1 MYEKSLKIL
10 GLSGNF
16 DRMDLEVAYNKAKQ
30 KSKNNLSNEIIIKV
44 IEDAY
49 NYLLEDMLNK
59 EEAKINIDNLP
70 KQESI
75 DIRLITLIK
84 ALEYTLDD
92 ESKIDKELRNYD
104 ANFEDLDNFHSFSQ
118 QNADVHQIPYQLL
131 RILRSSVLLTL
142 LPLRILE
149 VWSNADTSFPVHFHG

>member
-1 MYEKSLKIL
+1 MKVIKVYEKSLKIL

-30 KSKNNLSNEIIIKV
+30 KSKNNLSNEKIIKV

-104 ANFEDLDNFHSFSQ
+104 ANSEDLDNAIHYFELVNMREALKNLKSRK
-118 QNADVHQIPYQLL
+118 NK
-131 RILRSSVLLTL
+131 
-142 LPLRILE
+142 
-149 VWSNADTSFPVHFHG
+149 

>member
-10 GLSGNF
+10 GLSDNF

-30 KSKNNLSNEIIIKV
+30 KSKNNLSNEKIIKV

-59 EEAKINIDNLP
+59 EEVKINIDNLP

-104 ANFEDLDNFHSFSQ
+104 ANFEDLDNAIHYFELVNMREALKNLKSRK
-118 QNADVHQIPYQLL
+118 NK
-131 RILRSSVLLTL
+131 
-142 LPLRILE
+142 
-149 VWSNADTSFPVHFHG
+149 

>member
-49 NYLLEDMLNK
+49 NYVLEDMLNK

-104 ANFEDLDNFHSFSQ
+104 ANSEDLDNTIHYFELVNMREALKKLKSRK
-118 QNADVHQIPYQLL
+118 NK
-131 RILRSSVLLTL
+131 
-142 LPLRILE
+142 
-149 VWSNADTSFPVHFHG
+149 

>member
-30 KSKNNLSNEIIIKV
+30 KSKNNLSNEKIIKV

-49 NYLLEDMLNK
+49 NYVLEDMLNK
-59 EEAKINIDNLP
+59 EEVKINIDNLS

-104 ANFEDLDNFHSFSQ
+104 ANFEDLDNVIHYFELVNMREALKNLKSRK
-118 QNADVHQIPYQLL
+118 NK
-131 RILRSSVLLTL
+131 
-142 LPLRILE
+142 
-149 VWSNADTSFPVHFHG
+149 

>member
-84 ALEYTLDD
+84 ALKYTLDD

-104 ANFEDLDNFHSFSQ
+104 ANFEDLDN
-118 QNADVHQIPYQLL
+118 AVHYFELVNMREAL
-131 RILRSSVLLTL
+131 KNLKSRK
-142 LPLRILE
+142 
-149 VWSNADTSFPVHFHG
+149 NK

>member
-1 MYEKSLKIL
+1 MKVIKVYEKSLKIL

-30 KSKNNLSNEIIIKV
+30 KSKNNLSNEKIIKV

-49 NYLLEDMLNK
+49 NYVLEDMLNK

-104 ANFEDLDNFHSFSQ
+104 ANFGDLDNVIHYFELVNMREALKNLKSRK
-118 QNADVHQIPYQLL
+118 NK
-131 RILRSSVLLTL
+131 
-142 LPLRILE
+142 
-149 VWSNADTSFPVHFHG
+149 

>member
-30 KSKNNLSNEIIIKV
+30 KSKNNLSNEKIIKV

-49 NYLLEDMLNK
+49 NYVLEDMLNK

-92 ESKIDKELRNYD
+92 ESKIDKELRNYET
-104 ANFEDLDNFHSFSQ
+104 NFEDLDNAIHYFELVNMREALKNLKSRK
-118 QNADVHQIPYQLL
+118 NK
-131 RILRSSVLLTL
+131 
-142 LPLRILE
+142 
-149 VWSNADTSFPVHFHG
+149 

>member
-1 MYEKSLKIL
+1 MKVIKVYEKSLKIL

-59 EEAKINIDNLP
+59 EEVKINIDNLP
-70 KQESI
+70 KQESM

-92 ESKIDKELRNYD
+92 ESKIDKELRGYD
-104 ANFEDLDNFHSFSQ
+104 ANFEDLDNAIHYFELVNMREALKNLKSRK
-118 QNADVHQIPYQLL
+118 NK
-131 RILRSSVLLTL
+131 
-142 LPLRILE
+142 
-149 VWSNADTSFPVHFHG
+149 

>member
-10 GLSGNF
+10 GLSDNF

-30 KSKNNLSNEIIIKV
+30 RTLKNVSDTCDVRI

-59 EEAKINIDNLP
+59 EEVKINIDNLP

-104 ANFEDLDNFHSFSQ
+104 ANFEDLDNVIHYFELVNMREALKNLKSRK
-118 QNADVHQIPYQLL
+118 NK
-131 RILRSSVLLTL
+131 
-142 LPLRILE
+142 
-149 VWSNADTSFPVHFHG
+149 

>member
-30 KSKNNLSNEIIIKV
+30 KSKNNLSNEKIIKV

-59 EEAKINIDNLP
+59 EEVKINIDNLS
-70 KQESI
+70 KQESM

-104 ANFEDLDNFHSFSQ
+104 ANFEDLDNAIHYFELVNMREALKNLKSRK
-118 QNADVHQIPYQLL
+118 NK
-131 RILRSSVLLTL
+131 
-142 LPLRILE
+142 
-149 VWSNADTSFPVHFHG
+149 

>member
-49 NYLLEDMLNK
+49 NYVLEDMLNK
-59 EEAKINIDNLP
+59 EEVKINIDNLP
-70 KQESI
+70 KQESM

-104 ANFEDLDNFHSFSQ
+104 ANFEDLDNAIHYFELVNMREALKNLKSRK
-118 QNADVHQIPYQLL
+118 NK
-131 RILRSSVLLTL
+131 
-142 LPLRILE
+142 
-149 VWSNADTSFPVHFHG
+149 

>member
-30 KSKNNLSNEIIIKV
+30 KSKNNLSNEKIIKV

-49 NYLLEDMLNK
+49 NYVLEDMLNK

-92 ESKIDKELRNYD
+92 ESKIDKELGNYD
-104 ANFEDLDNFHSFSQ
+104 ANFGDLDNAIHYFELVNMREALKNLKSRK
-118 QNADVHQIPYQLL
+118 NK
-131 RILRSSVLLTL
+131 
-142 LPLRILE
+142 
-149 VWSNADTSFPVHFHG
+149 

>member
-1 MYEKSLKIL
+1 MKVIKVYEKSLKIL

-30 KSKNNLSNEIIIKV
+30 RASKNATTTIKIID
-44 IEDAY
+44 DAY
-49 NYLLEDMLNK
+49 NYVLEDMLNK

-92 ESKIDKELRNYD
+92 ESKIDKELRGYD
-104 ANFEDLDNFHSFSQ
+104 ANFEDLDNAIHYFELVNMREALKNLKSRK
-118 QNADVHQIPYQLL
+118 NK
-131 RILRSSVLLTL
+131 
-142 LPLRILE
+142 
-149 VWSNADTSFPVHFHG
+149 

>member
-16 DRMDLEVAYNKAKQ
+16 DRMDLEVAYNRAKQ

-92 ESKIDKELRNYD
+92 ESKIDKELRSYD
-104 ANFEDLDNFHSFSQ
+104 ANFEDLDNAIHYFELVNMREALKNLKSRK
-118 QNADVHQIPYQLL
+118 NK
-131 RILRSSVLLTL
+131 
-142 LPLRILE
+142 
-149 VWSNADTSFPVHFHG
+149 

>member
-59 EEAKINIDNLP
+59 EEVEINIDNLP
-70 KQESI
+70 KQESM

-104 ANFEDLDNFHSFSQ
+104 ANFEDLDNAIHYFELVNMREALKNLKSRK
-118 QNADVHQIPYQLL
+118 NK
-131 RILRSSVLLTL
+131 
-142 LPLRILE
+142 
-149 VWSNADTSFPVHFHG
+149 

>member
-10 GLSGNF
+10 GLSDNF

-75 DIRLITLIK
+75 DIGLITLIK

-104 ANFEDLDNFHSFSQ
+104 ANFEDLDNAIHYFELVNMREALKNLKSRK
-118 QNADVHQIPYQLL
+118 NK
-131 RILRSSVLLTL
+131 
-142 LPLRILE
+142 
-149 VWSNADTSFPVHFHG
+149 

>member
-30 KSKNNLSNEIIIKV
+30 KSKNNLSNEKIIKV

-49 NYLLEDMLNK
+49 NYVLEDMLNK
-59 EEAKINIDNLP
+59 EEVKINIDNLP

-75 DIRLITLIK
+75 DIRLITLIE

-104 ANFEDLDNFHSFSQ
+104 ANFEDLDNAIHYFELVNMREALKNLKSRK
-118 QNADVHQIPYQLL
+118 NK
-131 RILRSSVLLTL
+131 
-142 LPLRILE
+142 
-149 VWSNADTSFPVHFHG
+149 

>member
-10 GLSGNF
+10 ELSGNF

-30 KSKNNLSNEIIIKV
+30 KSKDNLSNEIIIKV

-49 NYLLEDMLNK
+49 NYVLEDMLNK
-59 EEAKINIDNLP
+59 EEVKINLDNLS
-70 KQESI
+70 KQEPT

-92 ESKIDKELRNYD
+92 ESKIDKELRGYD
-104 ANFEDLDNFHSFSQ
+104 ANFEDLDNAIHYFELVNMKEALKNLKSRK
-118 QNADVHQIPYQLL
+118 NK
-131 RILRSSVLLTL
+131 
-142 LPLRILE
+142 
-149 VWSNADTSFPVHFHG
+149 

>member
-30 KSKNNLSNEIIIKV
+30 KSKNNLSNEKIIKV

-59 EEAKINIDNLP
+59 EEVKINIDNLP

-104 ANFEDLDNFHSFSQ
+104 ANFVDLDNAIHYFELVNMREALKNLKSRK
-118 QNADVHQIPYQLL
+118 NK
-131 RILRSSVLLTL
+131 
-142 LPLRILE
+142 
-149 VWSNADTSFPVHFHG
+149 

>member
-49 NYLLEDMLNK
+49 NYVLEDMLNK
-59 EEAKINIDNLP
+59 EEAKINIDNLS

-104 ANFEDLDNFHSFSQ
+104 ANFEDLDNVIYYFELVNMREALKNLKSRK
-118 QNADVHQIPYQLL
+118 NK
-131 RILRSSVLLTL
+131 
-142 LPLRILE
+142 
-149 VWSNADTSFPVHFHG
+149 

>member
-10 GLSGNF
+10 GLSFNF

-30 KSKNNLSNEIIIKV
+30 KSKNNLSNEKIIKV

-49 NYLLEDMLNK
+49 NYVLEDMLNK

-104 ANFEDLDNFHSFSQ
+104 ANSEDLDNAIHYFELVNMREALKNLKSRK
-118 QNADVHQIPYQLL
+118 NK
-131 RILRSSVLLTL
+131 
-142 LPLRILE
+142 
-149 VWSNADTSFPVHFHG
+149 

>member
-10 GLSGNF
+10 GLSDNF

-49 NYLLEDMLNK
+49 NYVLEDMLNK

-92 ESKIDKELRNYD
+92 ESKIDKELRNYE
-104 ANFEDLDNFHSFSQ
+104 ANFEDLDNAIHYFELVNMREALKNLKSRK
-118 QNADVHQIPYQLL
+118 NK
-131 RILRSSVLLTL
+131 
-142 LPLRILE
+142 
-149 VWSNADTSFPVHFHG
+149 

>member
-75 DIRLITLIK
+75 DIGLITLIK

-92 ESKIDKELRNYD
+92 ESKIDKELRGYD
-104 ANFEDLDNFHSFSQ
+104 ANFEDLDNAIHYFELVNMREALKNLKSRK
-118 QNADVHQIPYQLL
+118 NK
-131 RILRSSVLLTL
+131 
-142 LPLRILE
+142 
-149 VWSNADTSFPVHFHG
+149 

>member
-30 KSKNNLSNEIIIKV
+30 KSKNNLSNEKIIKV

-59 EEAKINIDNLP
+59 EEVKINIDNLP

-84 ALEYTLDD
+84 ALEYTLND

-104 ANFEDLDNFHSFSQ
+104 ANFEDLDNAIHYFELV
-118 QNADVHQIPYQLL
+118 NM
-131 RILRSSVLLTL
+131 RETL
-142 LPLRILE
+142 KNLKSRK
-149 VWSNADTSFPVHFHG
+149 NK

>member
-30 KSKNNLSNEIIIKV
+30 KSKNNLSNEIIIRV

-59 EEAKINIDNLP
+59 EEVKINIDNLP
-70 KQESI
+70 KQEST

-92 ESKIDKELRNYD
+92 ESKIDKELRSYD
-104 ANFEDLDNFHSFSQ
+104 ANFEDLDNAIHYFELVNMKEALKNLKSRK
-118 QNADVHQIPYQLL
+118 NK
-131 RILRSSVLLTL
+131 
-142 LPLRILE
+142 
-149 VWSNADTSFPVHFHG
+149 

>member
-1 MYEKSLKIL
+1 MIKT
-10 GLSGNF
+10 
-16 DRMDLEVAYNKAKQ
+16 D
-30 KSKNNLSNEIIIKV
+30 EIIIKV

-104 ANFEDLDNFHSFSQ
+104 ANFEDLDN
-118 QNADVHQIPYQLL
+118 AVHYFELVNMREAL
-131 RILRSSVLLTL
+131 KNLKSRK
-142 LPLRILE
+142 
-149 VWSNADTSFPVHFHG
+149 NK

>member
-16 DRMDLEVAYNKAKQ
+16 DRMDLEVSYNKAKQ

-104 ANFEDLDNFHSFSQ
+104 ANFEDLDN
-118 QNADVHQIPYQLL
+118 AVHYFELVNMREAL
-131 RILRSSVLLTL
+131 KNLKSRK
-142 LPLRILE
+142 
-149 VWSNADTSFPVHFHG
+149 NK

>member
-49 NYLLEDMLNK
+49 NYVLEDMLNK
-59 EEAKINIDNLP
+59 EEAKINIDNLS

-104 ANFEDLDNFHSFSQ
+104 ANFGDLDNVIHYFELVNMREALKNLKSRK
-118 QNADVHQIPYQLL
+118 NK
-131 RILRSSVLLTL
+131 
-142 LPLRILE
+142 
-149 VWSNADTSFPVHFHG
+149 

>member
-49 NYLLEDMLNK
+49 NYVLEDMLNK
-59 EEAKINIDNLP
+59 EETKINIDNLS

-104 ANFEDLDNFHSFSQ
+104 ANFEDLDNAIHYFELVNMREALKNLKSRK
-118 QNADVHQIPYQLL
+118 NK
-131 RILRSSVLLTL
+131 
-142 LPLRILE
+142 
-149 VWSNADTSFPVHFHG
+149 

>member
-1 MYEKSLKIL
+1 MKVIKVYEKSLKIL

-30 KSKNNLSNEIIIKV
+30 KSKNNLSNEKIIKV

-49 NYLLEDMLNK
+49 NYVLEDMLNK

-104 ANFEDLDNFHSFSQ
+104 ANFEDLDNAIHYFELVNMREALKNLKSRK
-118 QNADVHQIPYQLL
+118 NK
-131 RILRSSVLLTL
+131 
-142 LPLRILE
+142 
-149 VWSNADTSFPVHFHG
+149 

>member
-59 EEAKINIDNLP
+59 EEVKINIDNLP

-104 ANFEDLDNFHSFSQ
+104 ANFEDLDNAIHYFELVNMREALKNLKSRK
-118 QNADVHQIPYQLL
+118 NK
-131 RILRSSVLLTL
+131 
-142 LPLRILE
+142 
-149 VWSNADTSFPVHFHG
+149 

>member
-59 EEAKINIDNLP
+59 EEVKINIDNLP

-104 ANFEDLDNFHSFSQ
+104 ANFEDLDNAIRYFELVNMREALKNLKSRK
-118 QNADVHQIPYQLL
+118 NK
-131 RILRSSVLLTL
+131 
-142 LPLRILE
+142 
-149 VWSNADTSFPVHFHG
+149 

>member
-49 NYLLEDMLNK
+49 NYVLEDMLNK
-59 EEAKINIDNLP
+59 EEVKINLDNLP
-70 KQESI
+70 KQEPT

-92 ESKIDKELRNYD
+92 ESKIDKELRGYD
-104 ANFEDLDNFHSFSQ
+104 ANFEDLDNAIHYFELVNMKEALKNLKSRK
-118 QNADVHQIPYQLL
+118 NK
-131 RILRSSVLLTL
+131 
-142 LPLRILE
+142 
-149 VWSNADTSFPVHFHG
+149 

>member
-30 KSKNNLSNEIIIKV
+30 KSKNNLSNEKIIKV

-59 EEAKINIDNLP
+59 EEVKINIDNLP

-104 ANFEDLDNFHSFSQ
+104 ANFENLDNAIHYFELVNMREALKNLKSRK
-118 QNADVHQIPYQLL
+118 NK
-131 RILRSSVLLTL
+131 
-142 LPLRILE
+142 
-149 VWSNADTSFPVHFHG
+149 